1 MAIALP
7 ASRLT
12 CSRLHSLTNSL
23 AKTVT
28 TWAMIVPMVVAAQA
42 AFGAG
47 QSDSADANPPVLVIA
62 MDGAGTCFKND
73 AGEIAPADISLAT
86 TMHKVVSEIQSKGL
100 SKDVKVIQS
109 CLLLDGKSGAYSTNL
124 GAPEVVEDLSL
135 DQLLPEI
142 ASRVND
148 LQGARVVVVG
158 FSYGGWLAL
167 KLLPMLEKQTKIL
180 GLLTIDPISMD
191 QCPMID
197 LLNGALRGEALPG
210 CTSAPSDVTLEELS
224 MATQKP
230 GSWLNV
236 YQDTGF
242 YLHSG
247 PLAGAR
253 NAVKNH
259 PNTNPRSVWTH
270 LVLAWDESYTTW
282 MSQEF
287 VKNAAW

>member
-1 MAIALP
+1 MAIASP

-23 AKTVT
+23 AKIVT
-28 TWAMIVPMVVAAQA
+28 TWALIIPAVVATQA
-42 AFGAG
+42 ALGAG
-47 QSDSADANPPVLVIA
+47 QSDSADANQPVLVIA
-62 MDGAGTCFKND
+62 MDGAGTCFKNNS
-73 AGEIAPADISLAT
+73 GEIAPADISLAS
-86 TMHKVVSEIQSKGL
+86 TMHKVVNEIQSKGL
-100 SKDVKVIQS
+100 SKDVKVIKS

-124 GAPEVVEDLSL
+124 GAPEVMEDLSL

-142 ASRVND
+142 AARVND
-148 LQGARVVVVG
+148 LPEPRVVVVG

-167 KLLPMLEKQTKIL
+167 KLLPMIEKQAKIL

-197 LLNGALRGEALPG
+197 LLNGALRGEPLTG
-210 CTSAPSDVTLEELS
+210 CTSAPSDVTSEELS
-224 MATQKP
+224 TATQKP

-247 PLAGAR
+247 PFGGAR
-253 NAVKNH
+253 NVVKNH
-259 PNTNPRSVWTH
+259 PNTNPRSIWTH
-270 LVLAWDESYTTW
+270 FVLTWDESYTTW

>member
-1 MAIALP
+1 LIISTATF
-7 ASRLT
+7 S
-12 CSRLHSLTNSL
+12 HS
-23 AKTVT
+23 
-28 TWAMIVPMVVAAQA
+28 

-47 QSDSADANPPVLVIA
+47 QSSTVDANRPVVVIA
-62 MDGAGTCFKND
+62 MDGAGTCFKNQ
-73 AGEIAPADISLAT
+73 AGQIAPADISLAT
-86 TMHKVVSEIQSKGL
+86 TMHKVVNEIQSKGL
-100 SKDVKVIQS
+100 SKDVKVLQS
-109 CLLLDGKSGAYSTNL
+109 CLLLDGNSGAYSTDL

-142 ASRVND
+142 AARVND
-148 LQGARVVVVG
+148 LPEPRVVVVG

-167 KLLPMLEKQTKIL
+167 KLLPMLEKQVQIL

-197 LLNGALRGEALPG
+197 LLNGALRGESLEG
-210 CTSAPSDVTLEELS
+210 CVSAPHDVTSEELS

-247 PLAGAR
+247 PLSGAR

-259 PNTNPRSVWTH
+259 PNTNPRSIWTH
-270 LVLAWDESYTTW
+270 LVLTWDESYTTW

-287 VKNAAW
+287 VTNWGH